1 MHKLNDNEVLE
12 DEGIINE
19 NEILKPLL
27 LMDKDK
33 TQRIDNITKKFYVKF
48 SEFFK
53 KPRNAMKTCNYKINK
68 KKQKKKIGI
77 KGLKLVTNLSFKC
90 RYKTYFYDTCFLL

>member
-1 MHKLNDNEVLE
+1 MYKLNDNEVLE

-33 TQRIDNITKKFYVKF
+33 TQRTDDITKKFYVKF

-53 KPRNAMKTCNYKINK
+53 KSRNAMKQQSFLIGQLSISQKRAIIKLIKKKINK
-68 KKQKKKIGI
+68 KKK
-77 KGLKLVTNLSFKC
+77 
-90 RYKTYFYDTCFLL
+90 